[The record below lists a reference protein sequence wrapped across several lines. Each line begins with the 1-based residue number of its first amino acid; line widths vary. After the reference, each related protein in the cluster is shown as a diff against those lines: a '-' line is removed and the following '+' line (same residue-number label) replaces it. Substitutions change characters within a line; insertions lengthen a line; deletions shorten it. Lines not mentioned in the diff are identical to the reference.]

1 MIAVAT
7 LAEANR
13 IAVIA
18 AKNKKRKRDL
28 LALAAAAG
36 PDPAP
41 EGPADVVIADAAPGP
56 RAFGCGRCRMNPNGC
71 SNCKRA
77 GYTPRGKA
85 KAKAQAKAAGA
96 PQDPNHGGRGR
107 GRGAAGAANPEIPR
121 GRGRGRAG
129 RGLEATAIE
138 FEGLQTLF
146 ERSGRAKKLLLVL
159 VYCNSNNGCNMPC

>member
-1 MIAVAT
+1 MLVFKLRWEQYAPGPVRVIAVAT

-13 IAVIA
+13 IAEIA

-85 KAKAQAKAAGA
+85 KAKAKAKAAGA

-107 GRGAAGAANPEIPR
+107 GRGAAGA
-121 GRGRGRAG
+121 GGF
-129 RGLEATAIE
+129 L
-138 FEGLQTLF
+138 
-146 ERSGRAKKLLLVL
+146 SVL
-159 VYCNSNNGCNMPC
+159 VFIVFSLFQQ